1 MDIAT
6 WVQVGLL
13 IVSFVGNLAQALKR
27 RKLERV
33 AGSIIEGVEHYA
45 VGSIPRQNAAV
56 KDFVTWRA
64 NENGVGSADGKSGP
78 VFDLVKQVTERRD
91 EGCED
96 SECLS
101 QP

>member
-27 RKLERV
+27 RKLERA
-33 AGSIIEGVEHYA
+33 AGAIIQGVELYSS
-45 VGSIPRQNAAV
+45 GSVQRENAAV

-78 VFDLVKQVTERRD
+78 VFDLVTQVTERRD

-96 SECLS
+96 SQCLS